1 MCGLLEHYKETERV
15 NTIAE
20 ELTIKT
26 IGYETIIAQIISKDY
41 IVSTII
47 KKSHN
52 NKGAAIIGEIN
63 KLRMWEI
70 ANINK
75 EEITAIIII
84 SAITK

>member
-1 MCGLLEHYKETERV
+1 VCCLLEHYKETERV

-63 KLRMWEI
+63 KLRM
-70 ANINK
+70 
-75 EEITAIIII
+75 
-84 SAITK
+84 